1 MRSVTIISSHRRNSP
16 NASSHTHRCCGW
28 WGSEENYVS
37 GHLSMYLSMQI
48 SQFKVPP
55 INWATNGN
63 LIKEQPPDDQQSCD
77 RKECT
82 CKPPPRAVQSWNLL
96 VNNLIANITI
106 NSPWHSAKYE
116 ISGSQLTYISVY
128 LSFKS
133 HSQFMRLPLRSDRFN
148 IFALQH
154 NPPPPPH
161 DVHQIY
167 LCLLSHCVPL
177 FDYTVVIPSV
187 PLSHPHVQSV
197 TVHCNI
203 TETQQKILQTN
214 ERRGWRWAGKGTGM
228 ERNEYGCLYWWSV
241 CMSRKEL

>member
-1 MRSVTIISSHRRNSP
+1 
-16 NASSHTHRCCGW
+16 
-28 WGSEENYVS
+28 
-37 GHLSMYLSMQI
+37 MQI

-63 LIKEQPPDDQQSCD
+63 LIKEHIATTTWWSTGQQSCV

-82 CKPPPRAVQSWNLL
+82 CQLLVQYSLGIL

-154 NPPPPPH
+154 NPTPPAH

-177 FDYTVVIPSV
+177 FDYIVVIPSV
-187 PLSHPHVQSV
+187 PISSPCAVTHC
-197 TVHCNI
+197 TVHW
-203 TETQQKILQTN
+203 ILLGPNRRSSRRTTRRMTMGRQRHRNGTN
-214 ERRGWRWAGKGTGM
+214 TGVYIDGRYACP
-228 ERNEYGCLYWWSV
+228 EKNYNFQFNL
-241 CMSRKEL
+241 LFN